1 MTISP
6 EAQGILIE
14 GGTVVTMDPG
24 RRIIE
29 NGAVLV
35 RGDRILSVGTSPELR
50 KDFTGKVLETGG
62 CVVMPG
68 LVNAHTHLPM
78 SLFRGLADDL
88 PLMVWLNEHMFKA
101 EAAHIRPETAYL
113 GSLLSCAELL
123 LSGVTCCCD
132 GYFHEEDVARA
143 VSESGLRGI
152 LAQGVIDYPAPGVPD
167 PSENVEVAVR
177 FVRSLQGRY
186 SAVVPSIFCHSPY
199 TCSAAT
205 LKKAKQ
211 AARDLGVLFQ
221 IHVAET
227 EGEKALIPEN
237 KGFSPVAYLEDLG
250 ILDDRTLLVHA
261 VAVTPRDLEI
271 IGKSGASVVHV
282 PESNMKLASGVAP
295 VPDMLAAGIIVAL
308 GTDGSASNN
317 DLDMFGEMGSAARLH
332 KVIRK
337 DPTVMDAETVLRM
350 ATCGGARALG
360 LGDVTGSLEPGKK
373 ADLIVVDMKKPHLT
387 PVYSPVSHLVY
398 SAKGSDVR
406 DVMVDGRMVV
416 ENRRLITVDVDS
428 LMEKAT
434 VFSRQVGRRPR
445 DISPVKDVLS

>member
-1 MTISP
+1 MTVLPDVTDTLI
-6 EAQGILIE
+6 QGA
-14 GGTVVTMDPG
+14 TVLSMDQEN
-24 RRIIE
+24 RIIE
-29 NGAVLV
+29 DGAVLV
-35 RGDRILSVGTSPELR
+35 RGDRILAVGPSSEIG
-50 KDFTGKVLETGG
+50 KDFTGKILDAGG

-88 PLMVWLNEHMFKA
+88 PLMVWLNEHMFPA
-101 EAAHIRPETAYL
+101 EAAHIRPETAWL

-132 GYFHEEDVARA
+132 GYFHETDVARA
-143 VSESGLRGI
+143 VSESGLRGV

-167 PSENVEVAVR
+167 PATNVDQA
-177 FVRSLQGRY
+177 LRY
-186 SAVVPSIFCHSPY
+186 VEAWKNRDSRIVPSIFCHSPY
-199 TCSAAT
+199 TCSADT

-211 AARDLGVLFQ
+211 AARVQGVLFQ

-227 EGEKALIPEN
+227 EGEKNMIQCSGGL
-237 KGFSPVAYLEDLG
+237 SPVAYLESLG
-250 ILDDRTLLVHA
+250 VLDDKTLLIHA
-261 VAVTPRDLEI
+261 VAVDRHDLEI
-271 IGKSGASVVHV
+271 IQKSKASVVHV
-282 PESNMKLASGVAP
+282 PESNMKLASGVSP
-295 VPDMLAAGIIVAL
+295 VPDMLALGIPVAL

-337 DPTVMDAETVLRM
+337 DPTVMDAKTVLRM
-350 ATCGGARALG
+350 ATCEGARALG

-373 ADLIVVDMKKPHLT
+373 ADLIVVDMRKPHLT
-387 PVYSPVSHLVY
+387 PMYNPQSHLVY

-416 ENRRLITVDVDS
+416 ENRRLLTVDLEGV
-428 LMEKAT
+428 MEQAAA
-434 VFSRQVGRRPR
+434 FSRQVNRRPQ
-445 DISPVKDVLS
+445 DFEDLKGDL

>member
-1 MTISP
+1 MRISP
-6 EAQGILIE
+6 EKNDTLIQ
-14 GGTVVTMDPG
+14 GGTVLSMD
-24 RRIIE
+24 RENRIME

-35 RGDRILSVGTSPELR
+35 RGDRILAVGPASEIG
-50 KDFTGKVLETGG
+50 KDFSGKILDARG

-88 PLMVWLNEHMFKA
+88 PLMVWLNEHMFPA
-101 EAAHIRPETAYL
+101 EAAHIRPETAWL

-167 PSENVEVAVR
+167 PATNVDQAMR
-177 FVRSLQGRY
+177 FVKAWKNRDFRI
-186 SAVVPSIFCHSPY
+186 VPSIFCHSPY
-199 TCSAAT
+199 TCSADT
-205 LKKAKQ
+205 LIKAKQ
-211 AARDLGVLFQ
+211 AARDQDVLFQ

-227 EGEKALIPEN
+227 EGEKDMIH
-237 KGFSPVAYLEDLG
+237 GSGGISPVAYLDRLG

-261 VAVTPRDLEI
+261 VAVDRHDLEI
-271 IGKSGASVVHV
+271 IQKSKASVVHV
-282 PESNMKLASGVAP
+282 PESNMKLASGVSP
-295 VPDMLAAGIIVAL
+295 VPDMLALGIPVAL

-337 DPTVMDAETVLRM
+337 DPTVMSAATVLRM
-350 ATCGGARALG
+350 ATCDGARALG
-360 LGDVTGSLEPGKK
+360 LGEVTGSLEPGKK
-373 ADLIVVDMKKPHLT
+373 ADLIVVDMRKPHL
-387 PVYSPVSHLVY
+387 SPMYNPQSHLVY
-398 SAKGSDVR
+398 SVKGSDVR

-416 ENRRLITVDVDS
+416 ENCRLLTLDLDS
-428 LMEKAT
+428 LMEQAAT
-434 VFSRQVGRRPR
+434 FSRQVNRRP
-445 DISPVKDVLS
+445 

>member
-1 MTISP
+1 MTVLP
-6 EAQGILIE
+6 DANDTLIQ
-14 GGTVVTMDPG
+14 GGTVLTMDAEN
-24 RRIIE
+24 RILE

-35 RGDRILSVGTSPELR
+35 RGDRILAVGPASEIV
-50 KDFTGKVLETGG
+50 KDFSGKILDAGG

-88 PLMVWLNEHMFKA
+88 PLMVWLNEHMFPA
-101 EAAHIRPETAYL
+101 EAAHIRPETAFL

-132 GYFHEEDVARA
+132 GYFHETDVARA
-143 VSESGLRGI
+143 VSESGLRGV
-152 LAQGVIDYPAPGVPD
+152 LGQGVIDYPAPGVPD
-167 PSENVEVAVR
+167 PATNVDQALR
-177 FVRSLQGRY
+177 FVEAWKNRDSRI
-186 SAVVPSIFCHSPY
+186 VPSIFCHSPY
-199 TCSAAT
+199 TCSADT

-211 AARDLGVLFQ
+211 AARDQGVLFQ

-227 EGEKALIPEN
+227 EGEKDMIHGSGCL
-237 KGFSPVAYLEDLG
+237 SPVAYLESLG

-261 VAVTPRDLEI
+261 VAVDRHDLEI
-271 IGKSGASVVHV
+271 IQKSNASVVHV
-282 PESNMKLASGVAP
+282 PESNMKLASGVSP
-295 VPDMLAAGIIVAL
+295 VPDMLALGIPVAL

-317 DLDMFGEMGSAARLH
+317 DLDMFGEMGSAARIH

-337 DPTVMDAETVLRM
+337 DPTVMSAATVLRM
-350 ATCGGARALG
+350 ATCEGARALG

-373 ADLIVVDMKKPHLT
+373 ADLIVVDMRKPHLT
-387 PVYSPVSHLVY
+387 PMYNPPSHLVY

-416 ENRRLITVDVDS
+416 EKGRLLTVDVEN
-428 LMEKAT
+428 LLGEVAE
-434 VFSRQVGRRPR
+434 
-445 DISPVKDVLS
+445 LSGWIGKRL